1 MAAMTT
7 PPATAT
13 EETQTGTPP
22 SSKSGDEV
30 VTAVYEYGNLTTI
43 YFFV

>member
-1 MAAMTT
+1 MVVTTTMAAMTT

-13 EETQTGTPP
+13 EETQIGTPP

-30 VTAVYEYGNLTTI
+30 VTAVYEYGN
-43 YFFV
+43 